1 MRIWKLAKIFFFS
14 VGVLSTLV
22 VLCLVVFAKLLPNHP
37 ERVIKIDNR
46 GRVPV
51 TIEMLVW
58 DMDGNHYNRTDPTN
72 PHKLSPGDAKKFA
85 FRLGELD
92 DCYRILVIPVDNA
105 SLKPKSYECQDEIE
119 VSLE

>member
-1 MRIWKLAKIFFFS
+1 MRIWKILKIFFFS
-14 VGVLSTLV
+14 VGVVSTLV
-22 VLCLVVFAKLLPNHP
+22 VLCLVALIKLLPNRP
-37 ERVIKIDNR
+37 EKVIKIDNR

-72 PHKLSPGDAKKFA
+72 PHKLSPGDSKNFA
-85 FRLGELD
+85 FSLEELD
-92 DCYRILVIPVDNA
+92 DCYRILVIPADN
-105 SLKPKSYECQDEIE
+105 SSIKPKSYECQDEIE